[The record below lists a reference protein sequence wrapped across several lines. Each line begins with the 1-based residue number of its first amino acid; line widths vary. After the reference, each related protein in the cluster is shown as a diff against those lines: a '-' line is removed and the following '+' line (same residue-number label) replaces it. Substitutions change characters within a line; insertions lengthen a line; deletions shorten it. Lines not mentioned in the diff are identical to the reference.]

1 MIKNTIKIV
10 IGKIVPVVLAF
21 AMLLNT
27 QVQAFAQQSNF
38 YVAAQDNTRVANRA
52 TNVLYKAY
60 NQAALPA
67 PVSYEEAKTI
77 FAREDASHKLTEE
90 DFHNL
95 YNDYLKRV
103 TRDDGQVTAVANSLK
118 KEINIEGLL
127 NYVSREG
134 QKTGKV
140 CQQNKCW
147 DYQNYAQGFLRARL
161 NDGAGINDSSDKFKW
176 NAEIMLDAM
185 PDIYG
190 AYLTA
195 GVHRADLQFLQ
206 KYLRFLVA
214 KADDYCDND
223 TYLADIAPGAAG
235 ADGRGKAVRGKSI
248 RQQQCGQMGTAMVLL
263 GIAGESGKDKVQNA
277 QVIYDAVKDTFKDD
291 YGAITLASGVAG
303 LLAVNTRGSYY
314 LVEKLLTQ
322 DTVAAAQDFGTFG
335 NGFRWFMDLLSVQA
349 WVEKGTDI
357 NNRSRGRGGR
367 YLDRVGAIFQ
377 YIDEDT
383 AQQYGFSSFSI
394 EVAKTNPSL
403 GYNVPFGNVL
413 EDIGVMIASS
423 GTKEGHALAQRIVD
437 TYAAALKADGNKSTR
452 AHTPLVAGILQTGL
466 VKNANAQFAAKK
478 LNSLDWWDLNEATQ
492 RRVNNLAIKYAGTV
506 KRGKNEAKVK
516 RNETNQKIIQ
526 ASVWTDMAVSAFFI
540 MSLVVSLPAIVKNAS
555 AFASN
560 LARIRAIK
568 AAGKADLLAMTKIRL
583 KALPVKAADVKI
595 SLAAKVAAK
604 QKSAPKT
611 PALPKAK
618 NTTPAKINSVKE
630 MPKIEVQMQ
639 YRLAPKQTSA
649 PLAAESGDAVFT
661 VSLGEGSGGSSAR
674 TGARLSSPETVTA
687 QPIVS
692 EIKVKPYNPKPYRPK
707 VSVKNQRAN
716 VYAKRNIAER
726 AIFGDK
732 FYSELT
738 PFKRKL
744 MDLRLASDL
753 SVGFTG
759 GFLQYGLRNPKIYL
773 GATIPLVPA
782 AQAASLSS
790 APIAIVET
798 VKAAPS
804 AIKAVAAEGYG
815 AGFEVLSKA
824 ASSAEALKTPAVPF
838 TPRTSPF
845 WGPGAIVAIDPQ
857 SRVSAL
863 SSGPFKSKMTAGGG
877 GVIQTIKNAIYG
889 DPNSP
894 YAQGIMVLNKKR
906 AFEHIRQTFKAKDQY
921 AAFAA
926 MAHQLEM
933 QYPALKGDNI
943 IYRGLFVSK
952 EAELADI
959 VKNGMD
965 INRVVSKPIPVS
977 TRDITD
983 CHSEM
988 SNMCFAQ
995 EAVSSM
1001 PYATG
1006 VNIFNHSR
1014 KGYMTMVVSYKPK
1027 DLVDHAIWY
1036 LSRSMRADEIAD
1048 VLVYDVM
1055 AGKWVS
1061 VKYAEQAP
1069 KPSAE
1074 QSAPS
1079 ASGGAAS
1086 VKTETQV
1093 KQSDDKLPAAGKTK
1107 AAEKA
1112 ETDGKETSSNYIQA
1126 PSMQVSLSVLKEYEG
1141 QIKEYYSLPE
1151 SYLTGYFTARIEKYM
1166 AHPTFIATDNQFLY
1180 RGMFVTT
1187 EELKDILTNGMEIS
1201 KTSWH
1206 TGAKK
1211 GSDGIISTS
1220 LSEPEARTYIY
1231 QSASPEKI
1239 NKQGIGVVFK
1249 IRKTADHALFD
1260 DKVLNSTNTIYHDY
1274 KDIPAS
1280 DIVGVS
1286 VEGPYGTEYLTTIK
1300 KNIES
1305 GRAKD
1310 IAWKEAFV
1318 RRSSFTR

>member
-1 MIKNTIKIV
+1 MIKNIIKIV
-10 IGKIVPVVLAF
+10 TNKIVPVVLAF

-103 TRDDGQVTAVANSLK
+103 TRNDGQVTAVANSLK

-147 DYQNYAQGFLRARL
+147 DYQNYVQGFLRARL
-161 NDGAGINDSSDKFKW
+161 NDGAGINDSSDKYKW
-176 NAEIMLDAM
+176 NAEIMLAAI

-195 GVHRADLQFLQ
+195 GVHRGDLQFLQ
-206 KYLRFLVA
+206 RYLRFLVA

-235 ADGRGKAVRGKSI
+235 ADGRGKAVRGKYI
-248 RQQQCGQMGTAMVLL
+248 RQQQCGQIGTAMVLL

-291 YGAITLASGVAG
+291 YGAITLASGVAA
-303 LLAVNTRGSYY
+303 LIAVRTRGSYY
-314 LVEKLLTQ
+314 LIEKLLTQ
-322 DTVAAAQDFGTFG
+322 DTVTAAQDFGTFG

-349 WVEKGTDI
+349 WVEKGTDL

-377 YIDEDT
+377 YIDEDA

-413 EDIGVMIASS
+413 EDIGVMLASS
-423 GTKEGHALAQRIVD
+423 GTKEGHALAQKIVD
-437 TYAAALKADGNKSTR
+437 TYAAALKTDGNKSTR
-452 AHTPLVAGILQTGL
+452 THTPLVAGILETGL
-466 VKNANAQFAAKK
+466 IKSASAQFAAQK

-506 KRGKNEAKVK
+506 KRGINDAKVK

-540 MSLVVSLPAIVKNAS
+540 MSLVASLPAIVKNAS
-555 AFASN
+555 TLASN

-568 AAGKADLLAMTKIRL
+568 AAGKADLLTMTKVRL
-583 KALPVKAADVKI
+583 KTLPIKAADVKI
-595 SLAAKVAAK
+595 SLAQKVAAK
-604 QKSAPKT
+604 QQSAPKM
-611 PALPKAK
+611 PATPKAK
-618 NTTPAKINSVKE
+618 NISLKSSVAKQTPKVE
-630 MPKIEVQMQ
+630 GQMEYHLISKQ
-639 YRLAPKQTSA
+639 TLAPVSSKPA
-649 PLAAESGDAVFT
+649 DAVFT
-661 VSLGEGSGGSSAR
+661 VSLGEGGGGSAAKTVVR
-674 TGARLSSPETVTA
+674 TQSPKAAAVT
-687 QPIVS
+687 QGITTEVK
-692 EIKVKPYNPKPYRPK
+692 IKPYTPKPYKPK
-707 VSVKNQRAN
+707 ISVKNQRAN
-716 VYAKRNIAER
+716 IYAKRNIAEK
-726 AIFGDK
+726 IVFGNK

-744 MDLRLASDL
+744 MDLSLAADFSSGL
-753 SVGFTG
+753 TG
-759 GFLQYGLRNPKIYL
+759 GFFQYGLKNPKIYL
-773 GATIPLVPA
+773 GATIPLVPT
-782 AQAASLSS
+782 AQAISTS

-798 VKAAPS
+798 IKAAPS
-804 AIKAVAAEGYG
+804 AIRVAAVEGSS
-815 AGFEVLSKA
+815 AGFEVLNRA
-824 ASSAEALKTPAVPF
+824 ATSAEALKKATVPV
-838 TPRTSPF
+838 TPRPFPF
-845 WGPGAIVAIDPQ
+845 WGPGAIVAVDPQ

-863 SSGPFKSKMTAGGG
+863 SSGAFKSKMNHSTAYGGMM
-877 GVIQTIKNAIYG
+877 QTIRNAVLG
-889 DPNSP
+889 DPNAP
-894 YAQGIMVLNKKR
+894 FADGLRVLSKKR
-906 AFEHIRQTFKAKDQY
+906 AFEHISKTFKAKDQY
-921 AAFAA
+921 ATFAA
-926 MAHQLEM
+926 MANQLEM

-943 IYRGLFVSK
+943 IYRGLFLSSQSDVN
-952 EAELADI
+952 DI
-959 VKNGMD
+959 VKDGMD
-965 INRVVSKPIPVS
+965 IGRIVSKPIAAN
-977 TRDITD
+977 TRDITT
-983 CHSEM
+983 CHSERV
-988 SNMCFAQ
+988 NMCFAG
-995 EAVSSM
+995 EAEISM

-1006 VNIFNHSR
+1006 INMFNRSR
-1014 KGYMTMVVSYKPK
+1014 KGFITMVVAHKPS
-1027 DLVDHAIWY
+1027 DLDTDGVWN
-1036 LSRSMRADEIAD
+1036 LNRSMRADEIAD

-1055 AGKWVS
+1055 SSKWVS
-1061 VKYAEQAP
+1061 LKQGAQEVAAPAQVAPAATKAVDTKADVNVKTTADKPAAVKEQP
-1069 KPSAE
+1069 
-1074 QSAPS
+1074 
-1079 ASGGAAS
+1079 AAS
-1086 VKTETQV
+1086 V
-1093 KQSDDKLPAAGKTK
+1093 DA
-1107 AAEKA
+1107 KA
-1112 ETDGKETSSNYIQA
+1112 EAVSDRIEA
-1126 PSMQVSLSVLKEYEG
+1126 PTTAASLAILNEYES

-1151 SYLTGYFTARIEKYM
+1151 DYLTGYFTARIEKYM
-1166 AHPTFIATDNQFLY
+1166 AKPQFIPTDNEFLY
-1180 RGMFVTT
+1180 RGMYVTT
-1187 EELKDILTNGMEIS
+1187 EELKDILANGMLVS

-1211 GSDGIISTS
+1211 GSKGIISTS

-1231 QSASPEKI
+1231 QSASPDKVA
-1239 NKQGIGVVFK
+1239 KQGIGVIFK
-1249 IRKTADHALFD
+1249 IRKTSDHVLFD

-1280 DIVGVS
+1280 DILSVS
-1286 VEGPYGTEYLTTIK
+1286 VEGQYGSEYLTTIK

-1310 IAWKEAFV
+1310 LSWKDSFK
-1318 RRSSFTR
+1318 RRGSFLR

>member
-10 IGKIVPVVLAF
+10 TSKIVPVVLAF
-21 AMLLNT
+21 ALLFNT

-38 YVAAQDNTRVANRA
+38 YIAAQDNTRVANKTA
-52 TNVLYKAY
+52 NILYKAH

-67 PVSYEEAKTI
+67 PVSYAEAKTI
-77 FAREDASHKLTEE
+77 FAREDASHKLTED
-90 DFHNL
+90 DFQNL
-95 YNDYLKRV
+95 YNDYLKQV
-103 TRDDGQVTAVANSLK
+103 ARDDGQVAAVANSLK

-140 CQQNKCW
+140 CHDRICW
-147 DYQNYAQGFLRARL
+147 DYDNYVQGFLRARL
-161 NDGAGINDSSDKFKW
+161 YDGAGLNDSSDKYKW
-176 NAEIMLDAM
+176 NAEIMLAAI

-206 KYLRFLVA
+206 KYLRFLIA
-214 KADDYCDND
+214 KAEDYCDND

-235 ADGRGKAVRGKSI
+235 ADGRGKAVRGKAV
-248 RQQQCGQMGTAMVLL
+248 RQQQCGQIGTAMVLL
-263 GIAGESGKDKVQNA
+263 GISGESGKDKVQNA
-277 QVIYDAVKDTFKDD
+277 QAIYDAVKDTFKDD
-291 YGAITLASGVAG
+291 YGAITLASGVAA

-394 EVAKTNPSL
+394 DVAKTNPSL

-423 GTKEGHALAQRIVD
+423 GTNEGRALAQKIVD

-466 VKNANAQFAAKK
+466 IKGANAQFAAQK
-478 LNSLDWWDLNEATQ
+478 LNALDWWDLNEATQ
-492 RRVNNLAIKYAGTV
+492 RRVNNLAVKYAGTV
-506 KRGKNEAKVK
+506 TRGKNEAKVK

-540 MSLVVSLPAIVKNAS
+540 MSLIVSLPALVKNAS
-555 AFASN
+555 TFASN

-568 AAGKADLLAMTKIRL
+568 AAGKADLLAMTRVRL
-583 KALPVKAADVKI
+583 KGLPIKAADVKI
-595 SLAAKVAAK
+595 SLAQKVAAK
-604 QKSAPKT
+604 QKAAPKAS
-611 PALPKAK
+611 ALPKTNKAA
-618 NTTPAKINSVKE
+618 PAKINPVKE
-630 MPKIEVQMQ
+630 MPKVQGQMQ

-649 PLAAESGDAVFT
+649 PIGGESGDAVFT
-661 VSLGEGSGGSSAR
+661 VSLGEGSGGSAGK
-674 TGARLSSPETVTA
+674 TGARLTSPEKVTL

-692 EIKVKPYNPKPYRPK
+692 EIKVKPYKPKPYRPK

-716 VYAKRNIAER
+716 IYAKRNIVER

-744 MDLRLASDL
+744 MDIRLASDFGG
-753 SVGFTG
+753 GFTG
-759 GFLQYGLRNPKIYL
+759 GFLQYGLKNPKIYL

-782 AQAASLSS
+782 AQSASLS

-798 VKAAPS
+798 IKAAPS
-804 AIKAVAAEGYG
+804 ALKVAALEGST
-815 AGFEVLSKA
+815 AGFEVLNKA
-824 ASSAEALKTPAVPF
+824 AASAEALKNTTLPVVPR
-838 TPRTSPF
+838 PSPY

-863 SSGPFKSKMTAGGG
+863 SSGQFKSKMSISARGGMM
-877 GVIQTIKNAIYG
+877 QTIRNAVLG
-889 DPNSP
+889 DPNAP
-894 YAQGIMVLNKKR
+894 IADGLRVLSKKR
-906 AFEHIRQTFKAKDQY
+906 AFEHIKQTFKAKDQY
-921 AAFAA
+921 AAFSA
-926 MAHQLEM
+926 MAKQLDM
-933 QYPALKGDNI
+933 QYPALKGDNLM
-943 IYRGLFVSK
+943 YRGLFLSTQSDVN
-952 EAELADI
+952 DI
-959 VKNGMD
+959 VKDGMD
-965 INRVVSKPIPVS
+965 IGRIVSKPIAAN
-977 TRDITD
+977 TRDITT
-983 CHSEM
+983 CHSERV
-988 SNMCFAQ
+988 NMCFAS
-995 EAVSSM
+995 EAEVSM

-1006 VNIFNHSR
+1006 INMFNRSR
-1014 KGYMTMVVSYKPK
+1014 KGFITMVVANKPA
-1027 DLVDHAIWY
+1027 DLDTDGVWN
-1036 LSRSMRADEIAD
+1036 LNRSMRADEIAD

-1055 AGKWVS
+1055 SAKWVS
-1061 VKYAEQAP
+1061 LKQGAQEVAAPAPAAPAVIKEADTKADANIKTTADKPTVVKEQA
-1069 KPSAE
+1069 SAE
-1074 QSAPS
+1074 VKID
-1079 ASGGAAS
+1079 AAS
-1086 VKTETQV
+1086 KRIEAPTV
-1093 KQSDDKLPAAGKTK
+1093 AA
-1107 AAEKA
+1107 
-1112 ETDGKETSSNYIQA
+1112 
-1126 PSMQVSLSVLKEYEG
+1126 SLAILNEYESS
-1141 QIKEYYSLPE
+1141 IKDYYSLPE
-1151 SYLTGYFTARIEKYM
+1151 NYLTGYFTARIEKYM
-1166 AHPTFIATDNQFLY
+1166 AKPQFIPTDNEFLY
-1180 RGMFVTT
+1180 RGMYVTT
-1187 EELKDILTNGMEIS
+1187 AELKDILANGMVVS

-1211 GSDGIISTS
+1211 GSKGIISTS

-1231 QSASPEKI
+1231 QSASPEKVAQ
-1239 NKQGIGVVFK
+1239 QGIGVIFK
-1249 IRKTADHALFD
+1249 IRKTSDHVLFD
-1260 DKVLNSTNTIYHDY
+1260 DKELNSTNTIFHDY

-1280 DIVGVS
+1280 DIVAVS
-1286 VEGPYGTEYLTTIK
+1286 IEGPYGSEFLSTVK

-1310 IAWKEAFV
+1310 VSWKDAFTR
-1318 RRSSFTR
+1318 RRSILR